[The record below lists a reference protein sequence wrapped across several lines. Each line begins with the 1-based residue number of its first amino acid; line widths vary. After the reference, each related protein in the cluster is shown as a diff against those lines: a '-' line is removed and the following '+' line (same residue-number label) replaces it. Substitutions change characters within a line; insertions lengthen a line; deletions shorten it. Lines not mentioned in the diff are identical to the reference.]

1 MPVNAR
7 HETNGKRFLREYC
20 IVGSV
25 WKMRITDGLG
35 CDTTKFSVVQCDLC
49 AAFRAVVP
57 AVPASSHL
65 RRLAPSGLVTA
76 ACALRLQSQHVRLPR
91 SDIASSAVARV
102 QKAVCRWEVPE
113 VGYITPYPASS
124 DRACALLAL

>member
-1 MPVNAR
+1 MALAVIPPNFRWCNVI
-7 HETNGKRFLREYC
+7 F
-20 IVGSV
+20 
-25 WKMRITDGLG
+25 
-35 CDTTKFSVVQCDLC
+35 C

-102 QKAVCRWEVPE
+102 QKSGLQ
-113 VGYITPYPASS
+113 VGGA
-124 DRACALLAL
+124 